1 MADNPCDGIKGSARD
16 YCDWDGGDRPIPDEH
31 SGGGITDTAAQ
42 LVKDLAEQLCEN
54 ITALVA
60 PKSLSAP
67 TTPDSELYR
76 PMLWLGEH
84 ITVAIF
90 ICVVVMCGLTA
101 WQGLPRLRQLGHTT
115 GYSMVAIAIMGAVPV
130 VVDQL
135 NTAVAK
141 AFRTG
146 ANGGS
151 GTLFGAI
158 QQHLESGG
166 DAGNP
171 LAQLLILS
179 ALVVSMAFAG
189 LVYLVRT
196 PGILLFVCM
205 SPLVLAS
212 LAREGSNGAV
222 LLWMNRLLGLIFTPF
237 ILLLITPFVS
247 LTNDSLVLDTVL
259 LLVADALMLRMI
271 VHGVPYVGPRIAMAA
286 RSAVERRTDNPFAR
300 AVVRA
305 GVPDMY
311 EQENGIRN
319 PRIVPTPGR
328 AVHQDRN
335 RLLAAYGV
343 PHRERPGR
351 LTTAS
356 TIAQVQDG
364 AERTAAIAEA
374 RRQARA
380 TQAPSNRAAPA
391 PAGAPAA
398 PRPAGPASARPTGGT
413 PAGPPPGAA
422 APPAPRTPPAP

>member
-1 MADNPCDGIKGSARD
+1 MADNPCDGIKGRARD
-16 YCDWDGGDRPIPDEH
+16 YCEWDGGDRPIPDEH
-31 SGGGITDTAAQ
+31 SGGGMTDTAAQ

-212 LAREGSNGAV
+212 LAREGTNGAV

-237 ILLLITPFVS
+237 VLLLITPFVS

-335 RLLAAYGV
+335 KLLDAYGIK
-343 PHRERPGR
+343 HRERPGR

-356 TIAQVQDG
+356 TIAQVRDG
-364 AERTAAIAEA
+364 AERTAAIAQA

-380 TQAPSNRAAPA
+380 THAPTGGAAPA
-391 PAGAPAA
+391 PAGAPTA
-398 PRPAGPASARPTGGT
+398 PRPAGPAPARPTGGT

-422 APPAPRTPPAP
+422 TPPAPRTPPNP